1 MATIL
6 GTFEYKLPGGITLNY
21 ARFEDSADQEIER
34 ITEWCTSQHSAD
46 YFFNNNTI

>member
-21 ARFEDSADQEIER
+21 SRFEDSADQEMDKID
-34 ITEWCTSQHSAD
+34 EWIKSQHAAD
-46 YFFNNNTI
+46 YFFNTNTI